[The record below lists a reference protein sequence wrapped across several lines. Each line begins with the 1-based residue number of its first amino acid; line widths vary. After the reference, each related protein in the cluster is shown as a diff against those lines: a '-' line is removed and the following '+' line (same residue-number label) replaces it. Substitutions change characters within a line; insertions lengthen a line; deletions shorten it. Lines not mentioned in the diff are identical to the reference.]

1 MSEEKL
7 EIINYKKDISEV
19 YKINSLEVKSFE
31 QKKLLKEPIKNIID
45 RKIIDDY
52 IIICYVKIK
61 NEIELGMSECKE
73 VILNGFFITIIKSNS
88 EEEKNPEMININ
100 IPIKKELKISKK
112 KFYSH
117 RYYFSDFITIDESK
131 NYLIVCLQ
139 EQIHIYRIYLK
150 DSLLKY
156 NKISMKAFDKKT
168 NVLYLGSNIK
178 SNILEIATLLKPK
191 NKFHFISIFTNDVNK
206 KLDEEEYSLNEKY
219 NNILSKYKKS
229 SCGKFIF
236 IHKETNQKY
245 IVYKENN
252 KINLKELLSNKIW
265 QNEKS
270 DENKYYQIFNIEN
283 TNYLIAELPENNN
296 YVTLGIYDIFLNKE
310 KNEYL
315 DVNLIQKIKIKTEE
329 NYKGSKVININ
340 SSNKLFICLD
350 NNLYIIH
357 LDKNGFAGIINK
369 YILKISNLE
378 LIGYE
383 KIKDLCLFLNFNKE
397 EIGISKFQD
406 KMLKLIKSGKCKLES
421 KNENEQAQINTNYI
435 IQSDENN
442 EKEENKIEN
451 IEPKGKIEKE
461 IFHKVDAGD
470 KDEEDEDKNEEDY
483 ESDMKKMITE
493 IINNRIEKHK
503 KNLEKIKK
511 ENDKKIKMIQE
522 EIKFQNKEDEK
533 MEQKLNGILKRI
545 KKLQDIIQNNDN
557 DDGEKEELN
566 NTKFNNK
573 KNNNNNYNI
582 QNQNLNQNLYN
593 LMNNSQ
599 IQYNNYR
606 QINQQQM
613 INQLLH
619 NNPQI
624 SINDPRIINM
634 LQQIQQRNMK
644 TQPNY
649 LLQNNINNNI
659 KFHS

>member
-1 MSEEKL
+1 MKTQM
-7 EIINYKKDISEV
+7 
-19 YKINSLEVKSFE
+19 KINTLEVKSLE

-61 NEIELGMSECKE
+61 NEIELGMSECKD

-88 EEEKNPEMININ
+88 EEDKNPEMININ
-100 IPIKKELKISKK
+100 IPIKKELKVSKK
-112 KFYSH
+112 KFFNH
-117 RYYFSDFITIDESK
+117 RYYFSDFITIDDSK
-131 NYLIVCLQ
+131 NYLIVCLL

-156 NKISMKAFDKKT
+156 NKINMKAFDKKT

-178 SNILEIATLLKPK
+178 SNILEIAILLKPK

-206 KLDEEEYSLNEKY
+206 KLDEEEYSLDEKY
-219 NNILSKYKKS
+219 NIILSKFKRS
-229 SCGKFIF
+229 SCGKIIF

-252 KINLKELLSNKIW
+252 KINLKELLLNKIW
-265 QNEKS
+265 ENENS
-270 DENKYYQIFNIEN
+270 DENKYYQLFNIEN
-283 TNYLIAELPENNN
+283 SDYFIAELPENNN
-296 YVTLGIYDIFLNKE
+296 FVTLGIYDIFLNKE
-310 KNEYL
+310 KKEYL

-329 NYKGSKVININ
+329 GYKGSKVININ
-340 SSNKLFICLD
+340 SSNNLFICLD
-350 NNLYIIH
+350 KNLYIIK

-369 YILKISNLE
+369 YILKISNCE
-378 LIGYE
+378 LICYE
-383 KIKDLCLFLNFNKE
+383 KIKDMCLFLNFNKE

-406 KMLKLIKSGKCKLES
+406 KMLKLVKSGKCKLES
-421 KNENEQAQINTNYI
+421 KNKNEQEQEQMNTNFI
-435 IQSDENN
+435 IQRNENN

-451 IEPKGKIEKE
+451 LEPKGKREKE
-461 IFHKVDAGD
+461 ISYKVDVGD
-470 KDEEDEDKNEEDY
+470 KDVEDEDENEEDY
-483 ESDMKKMITE
+483 ESDIKKMITE
-493 IINNRIEKHK
+493 MINNRIEKHK
-503 KNLEKIKK
+503 KNLEQFKK
-511 ENDKKIKMIQE
+511 EKDKKIKMIQE
-522 EIKFQNKEDEK
+522 EIKIQNKEDEK
-533 MEQKLNGILKRI
+533 MEHKLSCILKRI

-557 DDGEKEELN
+557 DNGEKEELN
-566 NTKFNNK
+566 NTKYNN
-573 KNNNNNYNI
+573 KNNNNSNYNI
-582 QNQNLNQNLYN
+582 QSQSLNQNLYN

-624 SINDPRIINM
+624 SINDPRFINM

>member
-1 MSEEKL
+1 MSKEDI
-7 EIINYKKDISEV
+7 EIINYKKDISEE

-45 RKIIDDY
+45 RKIKDDY
-52 IIICYVKIK
+52 IIICNVKIK
-61 NEIELGMSECKE
+61 NEIELGMTECKD

-88 EEEKNPEMININ
+88 ESENNPEMININ

-112 KFYSH
+112 KFFSN
-117 RYYFSDFITIDESK
+117 RYYFSDFITIDDSK
-131 NYLIVCLQ
+131 NYLIVCLL

-156 NKISMKAFDKKT
+156 NKINMKAFDKKT

-178 SNILEIATLLKPK
+178 SNILEIAMLLKPK

-206 KLDEEEYSLNEKY
+206 KLEEEEYSLDEKY
-219 NNILSKYKKS
+219 NNILSKFKRS

-236 IHKETNQKY
+236 IDKETNQKY
-245 IVYKENN
+245 VLYKENN
-252 KINLKELLSNKIW
+252 KINLKELLLNKIW
-265 QNEKS
+265 ENEKS

-283 TNYLIAELPENNN
+283 ANYFIAELPENNN
-296 YVTLGIYDIFLNKE
+296 FVTLGIYDLFLNKE

-315 DVNLIQKIKIKTEE
+315 DVNLIQKIKIKAEE
-329 NYKGSKVININ
+329 GYKDSIDININ

-350 NNLYIIH
+350 KNLYIIQ

-369 YILKISNLE
+369 YILKISKLE
-378 LIGYE
+378 LIYYE

-406 KMLKLIKSGKCKLES
+406 KMLKLVKSGKCKIES
-421 KNENEQAQINTNYI
+421 KNDNINNI
-435 IQSDENN
+435 IQSNENN

-451 IEPKGKIEKE
+451 IEPKGKREKE
-461 IFHKVDAGD
+461 ILHKVDVED
-470 KDEEDEDKNEEDY
+470 KDEEGENENEEDY
-483 ESDMKKMITE
+483 ESNMKKMITE
-493 IINNRIEKHK
+493 IINNRIEKNK
-503 KNLEKIKK
+503 KNLELLKK
-511 ENDKKIKMIQE
+511 ENDKKIKMIKE
-522 EIKFQNKEDEK
+522 EIKFQKKEDEK
-533 MEQKLNGILKRI
+533 MEKKLNGILKRI
-545 KKLQDIIQNNDN
+545 KKLEDIIQKTENNDE
-557 DDGEKEELN
+557 EKEELKN
-566 NTKFNNK
+566 IKFNNK
-573 KNNNNNYNI
+573 NNNNSNYNI
-582 QNQNLNQNLYN
+582 QNLNQNLNQNLYN
-593 LMNNSQ
+593 LMNNGQ

-613 INQLLH
+613 INQLLQ
-619 NNPQI
+619 NYPQI

-644 TQPNY
+644 IQPNY